1 MPCSKTKRVALQDP
15 TSALMHRDIL
25 LILLRRM
32 MLLRP
37 VPMKSEDVAL
47 ESHPQMRQ
55 LSPSLIVSRGH
66 VFKVSFC
73 LEGSEYFTNL
83 LNAAMAQNLC
93 FLLQWTLWFL
103 IQKVEFSFLL
113 CSPLTDQS
121 LVTLFT
127 HLIQMDLPV
136 LVPLS
141 QLDKRE
147 DQLNGE
153 IDWAQLV
160 IMKKIA
166 REYIKTHLKVQ
177 FAGERMNSNMKKPEE
192 VEQSEPK
199 NGIQKKGTLCGKE
212 TFVLPLDNKMPTT
225 PL

>member
-1 MPCSKTKRVALQDP
+1 MPFSKTKRVALQDP
-15 TSALMHRDIL
+15 ARALMQRDIF

-136 LVPLS
+136 VVPLS
-141 QLDKRE
+141 QFDKRE
-147 DQLNGE
+147 DQLNGK
-153 IDWAQLV
+153 L
-160 IMKKIA
+160 
-166 REYIKTHLKVQ
+166 T
-177 FAGERMNSNMKKPEE
+177 E
-192 VEQSEPK
+192 V
-199 NGIQKKGTLCGKE
+199 N
-212 TFVLPLDNKMPTT
+212 
-225 PL
+225 